1 MNILIID
8 HYAGSADMGMEY
20 RPYYYCKNWAKMGH
34 ITTILT
40 ADFSH
45 LRINNPRVEKN
56 FKTVYK
62 DDIKYIF
69 VKTNQYANNGY
80 ERFKNIAEFL
90 FKSYFNV
97 KKILE
102 EITPDVVIASSTYPF
117 DIIIARKIAKKTGA
131 KIVFEVH
138 DIWPLSLIEL
148 YGFSKYNPIILLT
161 DYFEKSAYKKSDF
174 VISVLSNAKQYF
186 DEKNI
191 SQEKYLYFPNGI
203 EIIDDLG
210 QRIPT
215 KHIELIKK
223 FKADGKF
230 IVMYC
235 GGFSAA
241 NYLDYFVNTASAVE
255 KDTVFIA
262 VGNGPK
268 KIYLRRYARK
278 MEIENVYFLDG
289 LERKQLFMVMDM
301 ADCLYFGA
309 KESIIYEYGI
319 SMNKMYD
326 YMLAGKPVICAIKA
340 KNNPIENSGC
350 ALIVSP
356 NDSLEVAKAIEE
368 IKSMTVDERK
378 LMGYKGREYVLKNH
392 NYENLA
398 KKYAE
403 VLEELING
411 KKE

>member
-241 NYLDYFVNTASAVE
+241 NYLDYFVNTASAV
-255 KDTVFIA
+255 
-262 VGNGPK
+262 
-268 KIYLRRYARK
+268 
-278 MEIENVYFLDG
+278 
-289 LERKQLFMVMDM
+289 
-301 ADCLYFGA
+301 
-309 KESIIYEYGI
+309 
-319 SMNKMYD
+319 
-326 YMLAGKPVICAIKA
+326 
-340 KNNPIENSGC
+340 
-350 ALIVSP
+350 
-356 NDSLEVAKAIEE
+356 
-368 IKSMTVDERK
+368 
-378 LMGYKGREYVLKNH
+378 
-392 NYENLA
+392 
-398 KKYAE
+398 
-403 VLEELING
+403 
-411 KKE
+411 